1 MTTWRKCGICLVAAG
16 MAMAFA
22 APSETGATTELPGT
36 TPGPALSVATGTVEG
51 ADQIPFQRA
60 GPSEFFPVETDCLS
74 FGDNGYQI
82 WSGEFAPGLHRLSDK
97 LSAIVAANEAV
108 TAGGAICSDRSGAA
122 VFVAE
127 RTPELMA
134 QIDAVAAEYPSL
146 PVEIVDVAVGAG
158 TAMPV
163 AMRLFDAD
171 FGASVTLVGVDVYT
185 GGLLVSVLPEAMSRE
200 VDPITAET
208 IHAHV
213 L

>member
-1 MTTWRKCGICLVAAG
+1 MNVWRKCGVCLAAAVLLTG
-16 MAMAFA
+16 VGA
-22 APSETGATTELPGT
+22 ASYAGVSGGPAGASDQ
-36 TPGPALSVATGTVEG
+36 PALSVATGTVEG

-60 GPSEFFPVETDCLS
+60 GPSEFFPVESDCLS

-82 WSGEFAPGLHRLSDK
+82 WSGEFAPGLHKLSDK

-108 TAGGAICSDRSGAA
+108 TAGAAICSDRSGAA

-134 QIDAVAAEYPSL
+134 QIDAAAAEYPSL